1 VCLWRSCSAQGLSD
15 RVTEIIRK
23 SWRTS
28 TESAYNNAWRQW
40 VSWCIE
46 RETDPLSAPVREVLE
61 FLCERFEAGKQYRT
75 INTLRSAISMTHEE
89 VDGVRVGQHP
99 MVSRFLKGVYNL
111 RPPAPKHTTTWD
123 VDTVLDYLNGLP
135 DNACLDLQQLSH
147 KLTML
152 LALTNADRCS
162 DLAALDL
169 SYRTYLGNGV
179 RFIIPGLTKTRVSG
193 PPLEAL
199 YPAFPENQKLCPVQ
213 TLRAYEQR
221 TQPMR
226 PSSGRTN
233 NQPLFISVRKPHRP
247 VKPATLGRWL
257 KGVMRQAGIDTEV
270 FSAH

>member
-1 VCLWRSCSAQGLSD
+1 M
-15 RVTEIIRK
+15 
-23 SWRTS
+23 
-28 TESAYNNAWRQW
+28 
-40 VSWCIE
+40 
-46 RETDPLSAPVREVLE
+46 REVLE

-111 RPPAPKHTTTWD
+111 RPPAPKYTVMWD
-123 VDTVLDYLNGLP
+123 IDTVLDHISELP
-135 DNACLDLQQLSH
+135 DNDHLDLQQLSH

-162 DLAALDL
+162 DLTALDL
-169 SYRTYLGNGV
+169 SYRTYLGDGV

-199 YPAFPENQKLCPVQ
+199 YPAFPENRKLCPVQ
-213 TLRAYEQR
+213 TLRAYELR
-221 TQPMR
+221 TQAMR
-226 PSSGRTN
+226 PSSGRTRN
-233 NQPLFISVRKPHRP
+233 PLFISVRKPHQP

-257 KGVMRQAGIDTEV
+257 KSMMHQAGVDTEV
-270 FSAH
+270 FSAHSTRGATTSKARLVGVSLGDIVKAANWSSTSTFSRFVPQNVTTRW

>member
-1 VCLWRSCSAQGLSD
+1 MGCGHSFV
-15 RVTEIIRK
+15 
-23 SWRTS
+23 
-28 TESAYNNAWRQW
+28 
-40 VSWCIE
+40 
-46 RETDPLSAPVREVLE
+46 
-61 FLCERFEAGKQYRT
+61 
-75 INTLRSAISMTHEE
+75 
-89 VDGVRVGQHP
+89 
-99 MVSRFLKGVYNL
+99 
-111 RPPAPKHTTTWD
+111 
-123 VDTVLDYLNGLP
+123 NGLP
-135 DNACLDLQQLSH
+135 DNDCLDLQQLSH

-152 LALTNADRCS
+152 LVLTNADRCS
-162 DLAALDL
+162 DLTALCL

-233 NQPLFISVRKPHRP
+233 NPLFISVRKPHRP

-257 KGVMRQAGIDTEV
+257 KGVMHQAGIDTEV
-270 FSAH
+270 FSAHSTRGATTSKARLLGVSLRDIVKAANWNSTSTFSRFCVSN